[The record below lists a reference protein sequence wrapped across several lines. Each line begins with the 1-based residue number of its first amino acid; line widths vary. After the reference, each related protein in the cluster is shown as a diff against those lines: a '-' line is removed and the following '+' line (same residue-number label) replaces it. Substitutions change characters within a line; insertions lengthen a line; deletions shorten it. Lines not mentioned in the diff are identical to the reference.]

1 MVEPLTNRRSEI
13 KTLED
18 DPLEE
23 PYEAVCQCSSKGC
36 KWEFKDKNPCEDI
49 TEITCPSPDF
59 NLWPPEVTLTC
70 AKENKELF
78 YKVIRIR
85 YLKYDYG
92 FKRSGLKEV
101 FKIVYFQARIVQ
113 FAEIVYLK

>member
-1 MVEPLTNRRSEI
+1 MRRHMSRKVFVFLMLLVFLLVKTLTNRRAEI
-13 KTLED
+13 KAFKD

-78 YKVIRIR
+78 YK
-85 YLKYDYG
+85 D
-92 FKRSGLKEV
+92 
-101 FKIVYFQARIVQ
+101 
-113 FAEIVYLK
+113 

>member
-1 MVEPLTNRRSEI
+1 MKVDCKSPGSQVGPSSKCAAICPGKFSFFLMLLAFLLIETLTNRRAKI
-13 KTLED
+13 KAFKD

-78 YKVIRIR
+78 YK
-85 YLKYDYG
+85 D
-92 FKRSGLKEV
+92 
-101 FKIVYFQARIVQ
+101 
-113 FAEIVYLK
+113 